1 MESIYIR
8 AITDFVR
15 SEIESVCT
23 LTHPLTFQE
32 DVREIT
38 QREKPASTHDV
49 TKAFDVFCLI
59 GHIDE
64 VDEAFSSIVRN
75 VKHHFETC
83 TESEDAGI
91 EANSGFYQGTS
102 RSQLL
107 TMLYLESVPLLQDFR
122 FPVFLSLELDDDF
135 LIVVFSSCGDL
146 DDADIFEDC
155 LLQWIDSWI
164 AMEQPLLCE
173 KQVVT
178 RSFDLG
184 QLRNRRVIAPHYD
197 SQTNQWELFLDGAN
211 RVQLGCAPQLLP
223 VDSDVLSRW
232 TTSDIR
238 QIVTNPIYCFG
249 VHLNYSDRY
258 ADWYASFIY
267 WCSTR
272 LSEETD
278 APETILAL
286 YKRFLS
292 FMMDRFGYTRVDP
305 VIPEQSFA
313 TVLYREINDVRHY
326 LAGVL
331 DEEGYGRSLVS
342 TMPWRVYFLIELSMV
357 FGLQVEISQKAST
370 NDAEYTFL
378 LRECLESSATDSP
391 AIKGQRFETLTRAL
405 LDQVNGIRLTGKRI
419 RSGGCEIDLCY
430 SNVSLNKSLW
440 EMGALILVECKHWNK
455 PLGIS
460 VLRNLV
466 YVMHSRGC
474 STGILASFSGFTDVV
489 ANEVRFLACS
499 GIHVLLLSKE
509 DFMKVD
515 EGCDAFDLLVSK
527 LDALLKYSKDDFR
540 LLM

>member
-15 SEIESVCT
+15 FEIESVCT

-32 DVREIT
+32 DVWEIA

-49 TKAFDVFCLI
+49 TKAFDAFCLI

-75 VKHHFETC
+75 VKHYFETC
-83 TESEDAGI
+83 TESKDAGI

-102 RSQLL
+102 KPQLL
-107 TMLYLESVPLLQDFR
+107 TMLYLESVSLLQDFR

-135 LIVVFSSCGDL
+135 LIVVFSSCGNL
-146 DDADIFEDC
+146 DDVDIFEDC

-164 AMEQPLLCE
+164 VMEQPLLCE

-178 RSFDLG
+178 KSFDLG

-211 RVQLGCAPQLLP
+211 RVQLGCAPQLLS

-272 LSEETD
+272 LSEEIDT
-278 APETILAL
+278 PETILAL

-305 VIPEQSFA
+305 VVPEQSFA

-357 FGLQVEISQKAST
+357 FGLQAEISQKASN
-370 NDAEYTFL
+370 NDAGYAFL

-405 LDQVNGIRLTGKRI
+405 LDQVNGIRLAGKRI

-489 ANEVRFLACS
+489 ANEVRSLACS
-499 GIHVLLLSKE
+499 DIHVLLLSKE
-509 DFMKVD
+509 DFIKVG